1 MDELAAAIE
10 ASELASFIRRSR
22 WTYPAISAA
31 HLLGIAL
38 LLGAILP
45 MDLRLLGLWRRDLR
59 PTLVV
64 GLLRPVAATGAGL
77 AVATG
82 ALLFTVQ
89 AKDYAAL
96 PLFWVKIA
104 LVALGLAHALA
115 HPGVATAPTPRQRT
129 AGAVSLAIWP
139 TVLVCGRLLG
149 YL

>member
-1 MDELAAAIE
+1 MDELAAALQ
-10 ASELASFIRRSR
+10 ASELATFIRRSR

-64 GLLRPVAATGAGL
+64 GLLRPVAAIGAVL
-77 AVATG
+77 AVTTG
-82 ALLFTVQ
+82 LLLFTAQ

-96 PLFWVKIA
+96 PLFWMKLT
-104 LVALGLAHALA
+104 LVALGLAHALT
-115 HPGVATAPTPRQRT
+115 HPGVATAPLARQRA